1 MYESFYGFRERPFDL
16 TPNPR
21 FLVMTDV
28 HREALSN
35 LEYGIASRTGITLDR
50 LQPGLGEHSVEILV
64 EAGVSE
70 AEIAKLLVS
79 AATVDGRR
87 KTRAAEQ

>member
-28 HREALSN
+28 HRRPLLSDAPRRLDN
-35 LEYGIASRTGITLDR
+35 LHLE
-50 LQPGLGEHSVEILV
+50 LGVLLV
-64 EAGVSE
+64 DFSKNRVT
-70 AEIAKLLVS
+70 AETMKLLY
-79 AATVDGRR
+79 ALA
-87 KTRAAEQ
+87 RAQKIEEWRDKMFNGE